1 MRRVLILVVTM
12 TLALGL
18 VGGQASGGPVVRVTN
33 FDFKPRTVTIQKGGR
48 VTWRNVRGRHTVT
61 FRNGSFHRVISG
73 EQRVSK
79 TFRNRGTFRYLCRF
93 HKALGQTGKV
103 IVE

>member
-1 MRRVLILVVTM
+1 MRRALILAVAM

-18 VGGQASGGPVVRVTN
+18 AGGQASGGPVVRVTN

-48 VTWRNVRGRHTVT
+48 VTWRNVQGRHTVT
-61 FRNGSFHRVISG
+61 FRNGSFDRVISG

-79 TFRNRGTFRYLCRF
+79 TFRNRGTFRYFCRF
-93 HKALGQTGKV
+93 HQSLDQRGKV